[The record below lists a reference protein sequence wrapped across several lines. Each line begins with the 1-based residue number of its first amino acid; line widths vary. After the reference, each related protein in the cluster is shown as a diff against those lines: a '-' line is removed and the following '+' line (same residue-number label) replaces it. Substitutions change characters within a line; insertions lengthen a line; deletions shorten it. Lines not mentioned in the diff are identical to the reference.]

1 MFTND
6 NRMLQ
11 EADW

>member
-6 NRMLQ
+6 NS
-11 EADW
+11 